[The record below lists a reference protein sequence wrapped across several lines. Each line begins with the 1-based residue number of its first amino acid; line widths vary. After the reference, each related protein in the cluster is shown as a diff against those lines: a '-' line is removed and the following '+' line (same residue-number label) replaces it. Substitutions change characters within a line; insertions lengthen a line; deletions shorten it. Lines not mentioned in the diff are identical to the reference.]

1 MAANENNN
9 TQQPRGVIRRGMGR
23 PGRPGG
29 GMYLTAEKSKDF
41 KGTLKK
47 LLAYLKP
54 QYKGLLIVFLFVVL
68 STAFSIVGPRVMGL
82 AVDKLFEGVMGRIN
96 HIPNTHIDYRYVANI
111 LFILGGLYVLSSLF
125 SYLQAYLMAG
135 ISQKIIQRMRNDVS
149 EKLHRLPLKFID
161 SKTHGE
167 ILSRVTN
174 DIDTISNTF
183 QQNLIQLVSSFFI
196 LIGITIMMLI
206 ISPLL
211 SLITFITLTI
221 SLFIA
226 SFITKRSQKYFISQ
240 QRALG
245 QLNGHVEEFYGGHT
259 VVKAF
264 NYEKKTIGEF
274 QEINTQLYSVGW
286 KAQFMSSIIFP
297 LLNFMSNLT
306 FVGICLLGGY
316 MTAIGRISLGS
327 VQAFLSYSR
336 QFNHPIMSAASI
348 VNVFQATIAAAE
360 RVFEI
365 LEEPEEIPDPVQP
378 KHIEQP
384 QGNVRFNHIK
394 FRYNPDTPLIEN
406 ISLEA
411 KPGQIIAIVGPTG
424 AGKTTLVNLLMRF
437 YELDA
442 GSITVDDVNVTELTR
457 KELHRL
463 FGMVLQDTWLFK
475 GSIRE
480 NIAFGKEGATD
491 EEIIWAS
498 QMTLADSFIR
508 TLPEGYNTIINE
520 EGSNISQGQ
529 KQLLTIARAVLANP
543 RILILD
549 EATSSVD
556 TRTELMI
563 QQAMNLLMKGR
574 TSFVIAH
581 RLSTIRDA
589 DCILVMNE
597 GSIVEQGTHKELL
610 AKGGFYANLYNSQF
624 EMRAAE
630 V

>member
-1 MAANENNN
+1 MATHDKA
-9 TQQPRGVIRRGMGR
+9 QQPRGLIKRGMGR
-23 PGRPGG
+23 PGRRGG
-29 GMYLTAEKSKDF
+29 GVYLTAEKSKDF

-54 QYKGLLIVFLFVVL
+54 QYKGLIVVFLFTGL
-68 STAFSIVGPRVMGL
+68 STVFSIIGPKILGL
-82 AVDKLFEGVMGRIN
+82 AIDKLFEGVMGRIN
-96 HIPNTHIDYRYVANI
+96 HIPNAAIDYRYVAII
-111 LFILGGLYVLSSLF
+111 LLILLGIYLLSSLF

-135 ISQKIIQRMRNDVS
+135 ISMQIIQRMRDDVS
-149 EKLHRLPLKFID
+149 IKLHHLPLKFID

-174 DIDTISNTF
+174 DIDTISSMF

-196 LIGITIMMLI
+196 LIGITVMMLI
-206 ISPLL
+206 ISPML
-211 SLITFITLTI
+211 SLITFITLSI

-226 SFITKRSQKYFISQ
+226 SFITKRSQKFFLSQ
-240 QRALG
+240 QRTLG
-245 QLNGHVEEFYGGHT
+245 RLNGHVEEFYGGYN

-264 NYEKKTIGEF
+264 NYEKKTIAEF
-274 QEINTQLYSVGW
+274 ETINTELYSVGW
-286 KAQFMSSIIFP
+286 RAQFMSSIIFP
-297 LLNFMSNLT
+297 LLNFTSNLA

-316 MTAIGRISLGS
+316 MTAVGRISLGS
-327 VQAFLSYSR
+327 VQAFLNYSR
-336 QFNHPIMSAASI
+336 QFNHPVMQAASI
-348 VNVFQATIAAAE
+348 VNIFQATIAAAE

-365 LEEPEEIPDPVQP
+365 LDESEETPDPGLP

-384 QGNVRFNHIK
+384 LGHVRFNRIK
-394 FRYNPDTPLIEN
+394 FRYKPDVPLIEN

-411 KPGQIIAIVGPTG
+411 KPGEIIAIVGPTG

-437 YELDA
+437 YEPDA
-442 GSITVDDVNVTELTR
+442 GNITIDDVGITEMTR

-475 GSIRE
+475 GTIRE
-480 NIAFGKEGATD
+480 NIAYGKESATD
-491 EEIIWAS
+491 EEILRAS
-498 QMTLADSFIR
+498 QMALADDFIR
-508 TLPEGYNTIINE
+508 TLPDGYNTGINE

-543 RILILD
+543 KILILD

-556 TRTELMI
+556 TRTEIMI
-563 QQAMNLLMKGR
+563 QHAMNLLMKDR

-589 DCILVMNE
+589 DCIWVMNE
-597 GSIVEQGTHKELL
+597 GNIIEQGTHQELL
-610 AKGGFYANLYNSQF
+610 LKSGFYAKLYQSQF
-624 EMRAAE
+624 DGIE
-630 V
+630 

>member
-1 MAANENNN
+1 MATNN
-9 TQQPRGVIRRGMGR
+9 TPPRGIIKRGTAVR
-23 PGRPGG
+23 PGHGL
-29 GMYLTAEKSKDF
+29 YISAEKSKDF
-41 KGTLKK
+41 KGTMKK

-54 QYKGLLIVFLFVVL
+54 QYKGLIVVL
-68 STAFSIVGPRVMGL
+68 SFTLLTTAFNIIGPKVLGF
-82 AVDKLFEGVMGRIN
+82 AVDKLYEGVMGRIH
-96 HIPNTHIDYRYVANI
+96 HIPNAHIDYRYVLYI
-111 LFILGGLYVLSSLF
+111 LFILLGLYLLSALF

-135 ISQKIIQRMRNDVS
+135 ISQKIIQRMRSDVS
-149 EKLHRLPLKFID
+149 VKLHHLPLKFID

-174 DIDTISNTF
+174 DIDTISSTF
-183 QQNLIQLVSSFFI
+183 QQNLVQLTSSFFI
-196 LIGITIMMLI
+196 LIGITIMMLT

-211 SLITFITLTI
+211 SLVTFVTLLA

-226 SFITKRSQKYFISQ
+226 SFITKRSQKYFMGQ

-245 QLNGHVEEFYGGHT
+245 ELNGHVEEFYGGHV

-264 NYEKKTIGEF
+264 NYEKEAIAGFETINSG
-274 QEINTQLYSVGW
+274 LYSVGW

-297 LLNFMSNLT
+297 LLNFMSNLA
-306 FVGICLLGGY
+306 FVGICILGGY

-336 QFNHPIMSAASI
+336 QFNHPIMQAASI
-348 VNVFQATIAAAE
+348 VNIFQATIAAAE

-365 LEEPEEIPDPVQP
+365 LDEQEEVPDPLHP
-378 KHIEQP
+378 KHIKQP
-384 QGNVRFNHIK
+384 QGHVRFNRIK
-394 FRYNPDTPLIEN
+394 FRYDPEVPLIEN

-442 GSITVDDVNVTELTR
+442 GSITVDDINITEMTR

-475 GSIRE
+475 GTIRD
-480 NIAFGKEGATD
+480 NIAYGKEGATD
-491 EEIIWAS
+491 EEIVWAS
-498 QMTLADSFIR
+498 QLTLADNFIR
-508 TLPEGYNTIINE
+508 TLPDGYNTIINE

-543 RILILD
+543 RIMILD

-556 TRTELMI
+556 TRTEMMI
-563 QQAMNLLMKGR
+563 QHAMNLLMKGR

-597 GSIVEQGTHKELL
+597 GSIVEQGTHQELL
-610 AKGGFYANLYNSQF
+610 TKGGFYAKLYNSQF
-624 EMRAAE
+624 NKRLGGND
-630 V
+630 

>member
-1 MAANENNN
+1 MATNNN
-9 TQQPRGVIRRGMGR
+9 TPPRGLIKRGTAVR
-23 PGRPGG
+23 PGRGL
-29 GMYLTAEKSKDF
+29 YISAEKSKDF

-47 LLAYLKP
+47 LLAYLNP
-54 QYKGLLIVFLFVVL
+54 QYKGLIVVL
-68 STAFSIVGPRVMGL
+68 LFTLLATAFNIIGPRVLGL

-96 HIPNTHIDYRYVANI
+96 HVPNAHIDYRYVMNI
-111 LFILGGLYVLSSLF
+111 LFILLGLYALSSLF
-125 SYLQAYLMAG
+125 SYMQSYMMAG

-149 EKLHRLPLKFID
+149 EKLHHLPLRFID

-174 DIDTISNTF
+174 DIDTISATF
-183 QQNLIQLVSSFFI
+183 QQNLIQLTSSFFI

-206 ISPLL
+206 ISPVL
-211 SLITFITLTI
+211 SLVTFITLVF

-226 SFITKRSQKYFISQ
+226 SFITKRSQKYFMGQ
-240 QRALG
+240 QRTLG
-245 QLNGHVEEFYGGHT
+245 DLNGHVEEFYGGYT

-264 NYEKKTIGEF
+264 NYEKESIAGFETI
-274 QEINTQLYSVGW
+274 NSHLYSVGW

-297 LLNFMSNLT
+297 LLNFMSNLA
-306 FVGICLLGGY
+306 FVGICILGGY
-316 MTAIGRISLGS
+316 MTAIGKISLGS
-327 VQAFLSYSR
+327 VQAFLNYSR
-336 QFNHPIMSAASI
+336 QFNHPIMQAASI
-348 VNVFQATIAAAE
+348 VNIFQATIAAAE

-365 LEEPEEIPDPVQP
+365 LEEPEEIPDPANP
-378 KHIEQP
+378 KHIENPEGHVQ
-384 QGNVRFNHIK
+384 FNRIK
-394 FRYNPDTPLIEN
+394 FRYNPEVPLIEN

-411 KPGQIIAIVGPTG
+411 NPGQIIAIVGPTG

-442 GSITVDDVNVTELTR
+442 GSIMVDDINITELTR

-475 GSIRE
+475 GSIRD
-480 NIAFGKEGATD
+480 NIAYGKEGSTD
-491 EEIIWAS
+491 EEIVRAS
-498 QMTLADSFIR
+498 QITMADNFIR
-508 TLPEGYNTIINE
+508 TLPDGYNTIINE

-556 TRTELMI
+556 TRTEMMI

-597 GSIVEQGTHKELL
+597 GNIVEQGTHQELL
-610 AKGGFYANLYNSQF
+610 AKDGFYARLYNSQF
-624 EMRAAE
+624 EKQFNQ
-630 V
+630 

>member
-1 MAANENNN
+1 M
-9 TQQPRGVIRRGMGR
+9 RGGSGMRGK
-23 PGRPGG
+23 PLP
-29 GMYLTAEKSKDF
+29 TEKSKDF
-41 KGTLKK
+41 KGTLRK

-54 QYKGLLIVFLFVVL
+54 QYRGLILVFLFTIL
-68 STAFSIVGPRVMGL
+68 STAFSIVGPKVMGL
-82 AVDKLFEGVMGRIN
+82 AIDKLYEGVMGRIN
-96 HIPNTHIDYRYVANI
+96 HLPDVHIDYRYVANI
-111 LFILGGLYVLSSLF
+111 LFILLGLYVLSSLF
-125 SYLQAYLMAG
+125 SYMQAYMMAG

-149 EKLHRLPLKFID
+149 IKLHHLPLKYID

-174 DIDTISNTF
+174 DIDTISSTF
-183 QQNLIQLVSSFFI
+183 QQNLIQLASSFFI
-196 LIGITIMMLI
+196 LIGITVMMLI

-226 SFITKRSQKYFISQ
+226 SFIAKRSQRYFVGQ
-240 QRALG
+240 QRTLG
-245 QLNGHVEEFYGGHT
+245 RLNGHVEEFYGGHN

-264 NYEKKTIGEF
+264 NHEQIAIAEFETINSE
-274 QEINTQLYSVGW
+274 LYSVGW
-286 KAQFMSSIIFP
+286 KAQFMSSVIFP

-306 FVGICLLGGY
+306 FVGVCLLGGY
-316 MTAIGRISLGS
+316 MTAVGKISLGS
-327 VQAFLSYSR
+327 VQAFLNYSR
-336 QFNHPIMSAASI
+336 QFNHPVMQAASI

-365 LEEPEEIPDPVQP
+365 LEESEEIPDPIYP
-378 KHIEQP
+378 KHIEHP
-384 QGNVRFNHIK
+384 LGHVCFNRIK
-394 FRYNPDTPLIEN
+394 FRYEQNTPLIEN

-442 GSITVDDVNVTELTR
+442 GSITVDGVNITEMTR
-457 KELHRL
+457 KELHLL

-475 GSIRE
+475 GTIRD
-480 NIAFGKEGATD
+480 NIAYGKEGATD
-491 EEIIWAS
+491 EEIVQTS
-498 QMTLADSFIR
+498 QMTLADDFIR
-508 TLPEGYNTIINE
+508 TLPDGYNTIINE
-520 EGSNISQGQ
+520 EGANISQGQ

-556 TRTELMI
+556 TRTEMMI
-563 QQAMNLLMKGR
+563 QHAMNLLMIGR

-597 GSIVEQGTHKELL
+597 GSIVEQGTHNELL
-610 AKGGFYANLYNSQF
+610 MKNGFYAQLYNSQF
-624 EMRAAE
+624 ESGS
-630 V
+630 

>member
-1 MAANENNN
+1 MAANDN
-9 TQQPRGVIRRGMGR
+9 TQPIRGQIKRSTGR
-23 PGRPGG
+23 PGHGL
-29 GMYLTAEKSKDF
+29 YISAEKSKDF

-54 QYKGLLIVFLFVVL
+54 QYKGLIVVFSFTII
-68 STAFSIVGPRVMGL
+68 STVFSIIGPRVIGF
-82 AVDKLFEGVMGRIN
+82 AVDKLFEGVMGKIN

-111 LFILGGLYVLSSLF
+111 LFILLGLYALSSLF

-135 ISQKIIQRMRNDVS
+135 ISQKIIQRMRNDVNV
-149 EKLHRLPLKFID
+149 KLHHLPLKFID

-174 DIDTISNTF
+174 DIDTISATF
-183 QQNLIQLVSSFFI
+183 QQNLIQLASSFI
-196 LIGITIMMLI
+196 LLIGITVMMLI

-211 SLITFITLTI
+211 SLVTFITLLL

-226 SFITKRSQKYFISQ
+226 SLIMKRSQKYFMGQ

-245 QLNGHVEEFYGGHT
+245 QLNGHVEEFYGGFP

-264 NYEKKTIGEF
+264 NYEKSAIAEF
-274 QEINTQLYSVGW
+274 EAINSELYSVGW

-297 LLNFMSNLT
+297 LLNFMSNLA
-306 FVGICLLGGY
+306 FVGICILGGY
-316 MTAIGRISLGS
+316 MTAIGKISLGS
-327 VQAFLSYSR
+327 VQAFLNYSR
-336 QFNHPIMSAASI
+336 QFNHPIMQAASI

-365 LEEPEEIPDPVQP
+365 LEESEEIPDPENP

-384 QGNVRFNHIK
+384 QGYVQFNRIK
-394 FRYNPDTPLIEN
+394 FRYNLEVPLIEN

-442 GSITVDDVNVTELTR
+442 GSIMVDTVNITEMTR

-475 GSIRE
+475 GTIRD

-491 EEIIWAS
+491 KEIVWAS
-498 QMTLADSFIR
+498 QMTMADDFIR

-556 TRTELMI
+556 TRTEMMI

-597 GSIVEQGTHKELL
+597 GSIVEQGTHQELL
-610 AKGGFYANLYNSQF
+610 LKNGFYAKLYNSQF
-624 EMRAAE
+624 EAMTLPASSE
-630 V
+630 

>member
-1 MAANENNN
+1 
-9 TQQPRGVIRRGMGR
+9 
-23 PGRPGG
+23 
-29 GMYLTAEKSKDF
+29 
-41 KGTLKK
+41 
-47 LLAYLKP
+47 
-54 QYKGLLIVFLFVVL
+54 
-68 STAFSIVGPRVMGL
+68 
-82 AVDKLFEGVMGRIN
+82 
-96 HIPNTHIDYRYVANI
+96 
-111 LFILGGLYVLSSLF
+111 
-125 SYLQAYLMAG
+125 
-135 ISQKIIQRMRNDVS
+135 
-149 EKLHRLPLKFID
+149 
-161 SKTHGE
+161 
-167 ILSRVTN
+167 
-174 DIDTISNTF
+174 
-183 QQNLIQLVSSFFI
+183 
-196 LIGITIMMLI
+196 MMLI

-211 SLITFITLTI
+211 SLITFVTLII
-221 SLFIA
+221 SIYIA
-226 SFITKRSQKYFISQ
+226 SFITKRSQKYFAGQ
-240 QRALG
+240 QRTLG
-245 QLNGHVEEFYGGHT
+245 QLNGHVEEFYGGYNI
-259 VVKAF
+259 VKAF
-264 NYEKKTIGEF
+264 NYEKKSISEF
-274 QEINTQLYSVGW
+274 EKFNSELYSVGW

-316 MTAIGRISLGS
+316 MTAVGKISLGS

-336 QFNHPIMSAASI
+336 QFNHPVMQAASI
-348 VNVFQATIAAAE
+348 VNVFQATVAAAE

-365 LEEPEEIPDPVQP
+365 LDESEETPDPIHP

-384 QGNVRFNHIK
+384 LGHVRFNQIK
-394 FRYNPDTPLIEN
+394 FRYEPETPLIEN

-442 GSITVDDVNVTELTR
+442 GSIAVDNIGITELTR
-457 KELHRL
+457 KELHLL

-475 GSIRE
+475 GTIRE
-480 NIAFGKEGATD
+480 NIAYGKESATD
-491 EEIIWAS
+491 EEIVRAS
-498 QMTLADSFIR
+498 QITLADDFIR

-556 TRTELMI
+556 TRTEIMI
-563 QQAMNLLMKGR
+563 QHAMNLLMKGR

-597 GSIVEQGTHKELL
+597 GSIVEQGTHRELL
-610 AKGGFYANLYNSQF
+610 MKDGFYTKLYKSQF
-624 EMRAAE
+624 ET
-630 V
+630 

>member
-1 MAANENNN
+1 MATNDNSR
-9 TQQPRGVIRRGMGR
+9 QPDIRPASLRRG
-23 PGRPGG
+23 PGPNRGKP
-29 GMYLTAEKSKDF
+29 LPTEKSKDF
-41 KGTLKK
+41 KGTLIK

-54 QYKGLLIVFLFVVL
+54 QYKGLIAVFLFMIL
-68 STAFSIVGPRVMGL
+68 STTFSIIGPKVMGL

-96 HIPNTHIDYRYVANI
+96 HLSNVLIDYRYIAKI
-111 LFILGGLYVLSSLF
+111 LLILSGLYLLSALF

-135 ISQKIIQRMRNDVS
+135 ISQQIILRMRNDVS
-149 EKLHRLPLKFID
+149 EKLHHLPLKYID

-174 DIDTISNTF
+174 DIDNISNMF
-183 QQNLIQLVSSFFI
+183 QQNLVQLTTSFFI
-196 LIGITIMMLI
+196 LIGITVMMLI

-211 SLITFITLTI
+211 SLVSFITLSI

-226 SFITKRSQKYFISQ
+226 SFITKRSQKYFIGQ
-240 QRALG
+240 QRVLG
-245 QLNGHVEEFYGGHT
+245 QLNGHVEEFYSGYT

-264 NYEKKTIGEF
+264 NYEKETITGF
-274 QEINTQLYSVGW
+274 DKINTELYSVGW

-297 LLNFMSNLT
+297 LLNFVSNLT

-316 MTAIGRISLGS
+316 MTAVGRISLGS

-336 QFNHPIMSAASI
+336 QFNHPVMQAASI
-348 VNVFQATIAAAE
+348 VNVLQATIAAAE

-365 LEEPEEIPDPVQP
+365 LEEPEEIPDPLHP

-384 QGNVRFNHIK
+384 QGDVRFDRIK
-394 FRYNPDTPLIEN
+394 FRYVPDVPLIEN

-411 KPGQIIAIVGPTG
+411 KPGRIIAIVGPTG

-442 GSITVDDVNVTELTR
+442 GSITIDNVNITEMTR
-457 KELHRL
+457 KELHLL
-463 FGMVLQDTWLFK
+463 FGMVLQDTWLFN
-475 GSIRE
+475 GSIRD
-480 NIAFGKEGATD
+480 NIAYGKEGASN
-491 EEIIWAS
+491 EEIVRAS
-498 QMTLADSFIR
+498 QMTLADDFIR
-508 TLPEGYNTIINE
+508 TLPDGYNTIINE

-556 TRTELMI
+556 TRTEIMI
-563 QQAMNLLMKGR
+563 QQAMNLLMSGR
-574 TSFVIAH
+574 TCFVIAH

-597 GSIVEQGTHKELL
+597 GSIVEQGTHRELL
-610 AKGGFYANLYNSQF
+610 TKNGFYAQLYNSQF
-624 EMRAAE
+624 ETQFQQ
-630 V
+630 

>member
-1 MAANENNN
+1 MATKENN
-9 TQQPRGVIRRGMGR
+9 TQPIRGMMKRGQVR
-23 PGRPGG
+23 PGRPGGGG

-54 QYKGLLIVFLFVVL
+54 QYKGLTVVFLFTFL
-68 STAFSIVGPRVMGL
+68 STAFSIIGPKVMGL

-96 HIPNTHIDYRYVANI
+96 PVSNASIDYRYVAHI
-111 LFILGGLYVLSSLF
+111 LFILLGIYLLSSLF
-125 SYLQAYLMAG
+125 SYLQSYMMAG
-135 ISQKIIQRMRNDVS
+135 ISQKIIQRMRNDVDI
-149 EKLHRLPLKFID
+149 KLHRLPLKFID

-174 DIDTISNTF
+174 DIDTISSTF
-183 QQNLIQLVSSFFI
+183 QQNLVQLTSSFFI
-196 LIGITIMMLI
+196 LTGITVMMLI
-206 ISPLL
+206 ISPML
-211 SLITFITLTI
+211 SLVTFVTLAI
-221 SLFIA
+221 SLLVA
-226 SFITKRSQKYFISQ
+226 SVITKRSQKYFIRQ
-240 QRALG
+240 QRTIG
-245 QLNGHVEEFYGGHT
+245 HLNGHVEEFYGGHT
-259 VVKAF
+259 IVKAF
-264 NYEKKTIGEF
+264 NYEHKAIADFETI
-274 QEINTQLYSVGW
+274 NSNLYAVGW
-286 KAQFMSSIIFP
+286 KAQFMSSVIFP
-297 LLNFMSNLT
+297 MMNFMSNLA

-336 QFNHPIMSAASI
+336 QFNHPVMQAASI
-348 VNVFQATIAAAE
+348 VNIFQATIAAAE

-365 LEEPEEIPDPVQP
+365 LEEPEEIPDPLFP
-378 KHIEQP
+378 KHIENP
-384 QGNVRFNHIK
+384 QGDVRFNRIK
-394 FRYNPDTPLIEN
+394 FRYDPQTPLIEN

-442 GSITVDDVNVTELTR
+442 GSIMVDNTNITEMTR

-475 GSIRE
+475 GTIRD
-480 NIAFGKEGATD
+480 NIAYGKEGATD
-491 EEIIWAS
+491 EEVVWAS
-498 QMTLADSFIR
+498 QMTLADNFIR
-508 TLPEGYNTIINE
+508 TLPEGYKTIINE

-556 TRTELMI
+556 TRTEMMI

-597 GSIVEQGTHKELL
+597 GSIVEQGTHQELL
-610 AKGGFYANLYNSQF
+610 TKDGFYAKLYNSQF
-624 EMRAAE
+624 EQK

>member
-1 MAANENNN
+1 MATNDHS
-9 TQQPRGVIRRGMGR
+9 QQAAMPMRPPGMRGR
-23 PGRPGG
+23 GG
-29 GMYLTAEKSKDF
+29 GMNRGKPLPTEKSKDF

-54 QYKGLLIVFLFVVL
+54 QAKGLITVFLFTIL
-68 STAFSIVGPRVMGL
+68 STAFSIIGPRVMGL

-96 HIPNTHIDYRYVANI
+96 HLPNVRIDYGYIVNI
-111 LFILGGLYVLSSLF
+111 LWILAGLYGLSALF
-125 SYLQAYLMAG
+125 SYLQIYLMAG

-149 EKLHRLPLKFID
+149 EKLHHLPLKFVD

-174 DIDTISNTF
+174 DIDTISNMF
-183 QQNLIQLVSSFFI
+183 QQNLVQLISSFFI
-196 LIGITIMMLI
+196 LIGITVMMLI
-206 ISPLL
+206 LSPLL
-211 SLITFITLTI
+211 SLVTFVTLSF

-226 SFITKRSQKYFISQ
+226 SFITKRSQKYFIGQ
-240 QRALG
+240 QRTLG
-245 QLNGHVEEFYGGHT
+245 QLNGHVEEFYGGYN

-264 NYEKKTIGEF
+264 NDEGRSIAEFEK
-274 QEINTQLYSVGW
+274 INFELYSVGW
-286 KAQFMSSIIFP
+286 KAQFMSSILFP
-297 LLNFMSNLT
+297 LLNFVSNLT

-316 MTAIGRISLGS
+316 MTAVGRISLGS
-327 VQAFLSYSR
+327 VQAFLNYSR
-336 QFNHPIMSAASI
+336 QFNHPVMQAASV
-348 VNVFQATIAAAE
+348 VNIFQATLAAAE

-365 LEEPEEIPDPVQP
+365 LGEQEEIPDPASP
-378 KHIEQP
+378 AHIEQP
-384 QGNVRFNHIK
+384 QGHVRFNRIK
-394 FRYNPDTPLIEN
+394 FRYVPEVPLIED

-437 YELDA
+437 YELDS
-442 GSITVDDVNVTELTR
+442 GNITVDDIPITELTR

-475 GSIRE
+475 GTIRD
-480 NIAFGKEGATD
+480 NIAYGKEGATG
-491 EEIIWAS
+491 EEIIRAS
-498 QMTLADSFIR
+498 QMTLADDFIR
-508 TLPEGYNTIINE
+508 TLPEGYHTVINE

-556 TRTELMI
+556 TRTEMMI

-597 GSIVEQGTHKELL
+597 GSIVEQGTHPELL
-610 AKGGFYANLYNSQF
+610 MKDGFYARLYNSQF
-624 EMRAAE
+624 N
-630 V
+630 